1 MLPWRSGELHRPAKG
16 KGKDNTM
23 VKSVAPGVFIRALA
37 LVLCSPVYAQA
48 EFEGATGPL
57 KPLWEVGGIGAVF
70 NGPQYPAASSRHS
83 NFLVVPYVV
92 YRGETW
98 RIGDGSVARAVAID
112 KKNYEL
118 DVSLNA
124 SFNADSADD
133 AARRG
138 MPDLD
143 YLFEV
148 GPQLKIN
155 LSGDTPDTE
164 GRFGLDLQAR
174 GVFSTDFSYIE
185 HQGGIFHPRW
195 SYRHR
200 GLLGQGSVLT
210 LGVAPSWGSE
220 ALLDYFYQ
228 VNPQFAIT
236 GRPAYDAKGGYLGTT
251 VSLGLAFEATRTI
264 RLFVGG
270 NLSFYQG
277 SANRASPLLQD
288 DITYAW
294 GIGLSW
300 RAYQSEQQVS
310 GR

>member
-1 MLPWRSGELHRPAKG
+1 MAKSA
-16 KGKDNTM
+16 TAVPCVM
-23 VKSVAPGVFIRALA
+23 ALA
-37 LVLCSPVYAQA
+37 LVLCSSVYAQA
-48 EFEGATGPL
+48 QTGAPLFTGPL
-57 KPLWEVGGIGAVF
+57 KPLWEVGAIGAVF
-70 NGPQYPAASSRHS
+70 NGPQYPAAGSRHS
-83 NFLVVPYVV
+83 NFIAVPYVV

-98 RIGDGSVARAVAID
+98 RIGDGAVARAVAID

-124 SFNADSADD
+124 SFNADSADND
-133 AARRG
+133 DRSG

-155 LSGDTPDTE
+155 LSGDDNAASE
-164 GRFGLDLQAR
+164 GKFGLDIQAR
-174 GVFSTDFSYIE
+174 GVFATDFSYIE
-185 HQGGIFHPRW
+185 HQGYIFHPRL
-195 SYRHR
+195 SYRHP
-200 GLLGQGSVLT
+200 GLLGQGSALT
-210 LGVAPSWGSE
+210 LSVAPSWGSE

-228 VNPQFAIT
+228 VNQEYASA

-251 VSLGLAFEATRTI
+251 VAIGLAFEATRNI
-264 RLFVGG
+264 RVFVGG

-277 SANRASPLLQD
+277 SANKASALLKD
-288 DITYAW
+288 DITHTW

-300 RAYQSEQQVS
+300 RAYQSEQQVA